1 MEVAELGLLVEVVE
15 LEVRLLVEVVAAQ
28 EDLHQMKVEEVA
40 HPGRKVL
47 RLMTTM
53 RKTRVTLEV
62 NHFLSLALEELVE
75 PFLEVKVKHHLQH
88 QVAMFGSLLAEVGVV
103 ILTLMI
109 VGPWHHAPEDL
120 VSLVWVKLLM
130 EEEVGVPD

>member
-1 MEVAELGLLVEVVE
+1 
-15 LEVRLLVEVVAAQ
+15 
-28 EDLHQMKVEEVA
+28 
-40 HPGRKVL
+40 
-47 RLMTTM
+47 MTTM

-62 NHFLSLALEELVE
+62 NRFLSLVLEELVE
-75 PFLEVKVKHHLQH
+75 PFLGVKVKHHLQH
-88 QVAMFGSLLAEVGVV
+88 QVAMFGSLLAEAEVV

-109 VGPWHHAPEDL
+109 VVPWHAPEDL